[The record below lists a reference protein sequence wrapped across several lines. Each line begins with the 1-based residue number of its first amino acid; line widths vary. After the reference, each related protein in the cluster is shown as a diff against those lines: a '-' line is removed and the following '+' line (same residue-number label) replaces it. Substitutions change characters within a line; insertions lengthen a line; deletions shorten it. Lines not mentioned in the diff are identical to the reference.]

1 MAKTR
6 RTKNKTCR
14 RLRTAHKARRGG
26 GYVTSQQYFDPDVYP
41 PSSMLPAPSTNAT
54 PEDIRPI
61 LYATIPPSKLME
73 GGRSRNGRKSRRGA
87 RRGGFSPS
95 VMGSFLANAE
105 KAIVPLALYMAY
117 KAVAKP
123 GQNSA
128 SSTNS
133 VRSSRRSRKGRKS
146 RRSRRNRRN

>member
-6 RTKNKTCR
+6 RNKNKTCR
-14 RLRTAHKARRGG
+14 TRRARRGG
-26 GYVTSQQYFDPDVYP
+26 GYVSSQQYFDPDVYP
-41 PSSMLPAPSTNAT
+41 PSSILPAPSTNAT

-73 GGRSRNGRKSRRGA
+73 GGRRKSRMKT

-95 VMGSFLANAE
+95 IMGSFLANAE

-128 SSTNS
+128 SNS
-133 VRSSRRSRKGRKS
+133 GRKSRRSRKGRKS
-146 RRSRRNRRN
+146 RRSRR

>member
-1 MAKTR
+1 MAQTR
-6 RTKNKTCR
+6 RNKNKTCR

-73 GGRSRNGRKSRRGA
+73 GGRSRRRSRKS
-87 RRGGFSPS
+87 RGGFSPS
-95 VMGSFLANAE
+95 IMGSFLANAE
-105 KAIVPLALYMAY
+105 RAIVPLALYMAY
-117 KAVAKP
+117 KVVAKP

-128 SSTNS
+128 SN
-133 VRSSRRSRKGRKS
+133 RSRSTRRRS
-146 RRSRRNRRN
+146 RRSRR